1 MIYEERSYQI
11 APAHFREFLK
21 KFEEEGL
28 GLVRAH
34 LGRLVAY
41 FTTETGKLNTVVHI
55 WAFDDLVDRD
65 RRRQAMWSDPE
76 WLTYVEQVMPWI
88 EHMETRLLKPTAFS
102 PLQ

>member
-1 MIYEERSYQI
+1 MIYEERNYRI
-11 APAHFREFLK
+11 APAHFRKFLAL
-21 KFEEEGL
+21 FEEQGL
-28 GLVRAH
+28 PLVCAH
-34 LGRLVAY
+34 LGHLVGY
-41 FTTETGKLNTVVHI
+41 FVTETGGLNTVVHI

-76 WLTYVEQVMPWI
+76 WLAYIEKVMPWI